1 MPTAM
6 TGPEDELVLGRDE
19 ALLVHEWRAEQ
30 LRRLGLARWRAE
42 LFAGVSTGTRSP
54 VWWGRGCTPT
64 LALTFLC

>member
-42 LFAGVSTGTRSP
+42 LFAGV
-54 VWWGRGCTPT
+54 VDWHAVADLVGRGCAPT